1 MQCPPYTDKMNING
15 INSLY
20 SLEIK
25 YNYPLCD
32 SWYIVFRR
40 NSRLIQDE
48 SVSRN
53 GGVSPSLY
61 RYQQRKD
68 ETMQYLSAKEIAE
81 KWDVSPILVRRLCR
95 QNRIPGAL
103 CKDGVW
109 SIPEDAVCV
118 ERTVLE
124 HTEEPKLPELTKKL
138 QNQKKKR
145 NFHSL
150 YDFVVIDFTYSSC
163 RMASCRLTRQQVET
177 IFKKGKIR
185 EAFEPFK
192 VSDVIEVLNHIHCVD
207 YILDHVM
214 EPLTQ
219 KFIRK
224 LHHLLMTGTVDEY
237 KEQVRPGEYR
247 TITSRPRDRQLLHP
261 DKIHSALAELIA
273 TYEKQPEIER
283 NHILDFHVRFEEIFP
298 FEDGNGRVGRLL
310 MFKECLRHDI
320 MPFII
325 DDKRR
330 SRYLRGIKE
339 WQVDR
344 YELVDV
350 VMEAQD
356 RFEAQ
361 IELQKLCAHTRL
373 YLPADYTED

>member
-1 MQCPPYTDKMNING
+1 
-15 INSLY
+15 
-20 SLEIK
+20 
-25 YNYPLCD
+25 
-32 SWYIVFRR
+32 
-40 NSRLIQDE
+40 
-48 SVSRN
+48 
-53 GGVSPSLY
+53 
-61 RYQQRKD
+61 
-68 ETMQYLSAKEIAE
+68 MQYLSAKEIAE
-81 KWDVSPILVRRLCR
+81 KWGISPILVRRLCR
-95 QNRIPGAL
+95 QGRVPGAVQK
-103 CKDGVW
+103 KDGW
-109 SIPEDAVCV
+109 SIPEDAVREV
-118 ERTVLE
+118 RTVLE
-124 HTEEPKLPELTKKL
+124 YTEEPELPELAKKL

-145 NFHSL
+145 NFHGL
-150 YDFVVIDFTYSSC
+150 YDFVVIDLTYSSS

-177 IFKKGKIR
+177 IFRKGKVR
-185 EAFEPFK
+185 ESFEPMK

-224 LHHLLMTGTVDEY
+224 LHQILMTGTVDEY
-237 KEQVRPGEYR
+237 REQVRPGEYR
-247 TITSRPRDRQLLHP
+247 TVTSRPRDRQLLHP
-261 DKIHSALAELIA
+261 DKIHSSLAELIA
-273 TYEKQPEIER
+273 TYEKQTEIER

-310 MFKECLRHDI
+310 MFKECLRHDV

-339 WQVDR
+339 WHTDR

-361 IELQKLCAHTRL
+361 IELQKLYAHTRL
-373 YLPADYTED
+373 YLPSDYKED

>member
-1 MQCPPYTDKMNING
+1 MNYLNVRETADKWCVNVSLVRKYCAEGRIPNAVLRNG
-15 INSLY
+15 IW
-20 SLEIK
+20 
-25 YNYPLCD
+25 C
-32 SWYIVFRR
+32 
-40 NSRLIQDE
+40 
-48 SVSRN
+48 
-53 GGVSPSLY
+53 
-61 RYQQRKD
+61 
-68 ETMQYLSAKEIAE
+68 
-81 KWDVSPILVRRLCR
+81 
-95 QNRIPGAL
+95 
-103 CKDGVW
+103 
-109 SIPEDAVCV
+109 IPEDAVRPV
-118 ERTVLE
+118 RTKNE
-124 HTEEPKLPELTKKL
+124 YAYEEVLPELPKKL
-138 QNQKKKR
+138 KNQKKKR
-145 NFHSL
+145 NFHGL
-150 YDFVVIDFTYSSC
+150 YDFVVIDLTYSSS

-177 IFKKGKIR
+177 IFRKGKIR
-185 EAFEPFK
+185 ESFEPMK

-261 DKIHSALAELIA
+261 DKIHSSMAELIA
-273 TYEKQPEIER
+273 TYEKQTEIER

-310 MFKECLRHDI
+310 MFKECLRHNI

-339 WQVDR
+339 WHTDR

-361 IELQKLCAHTRL
+361 IELQKLYAHTRL
-373 YLPADYTED
+373 YLPADYQED